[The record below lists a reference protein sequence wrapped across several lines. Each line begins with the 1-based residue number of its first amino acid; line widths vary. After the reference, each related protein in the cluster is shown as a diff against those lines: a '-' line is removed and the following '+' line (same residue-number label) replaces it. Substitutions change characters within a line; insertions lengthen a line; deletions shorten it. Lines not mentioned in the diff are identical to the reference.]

1 MLAILPLSPIPCA
14 QAQSDSVQIYG
25 RLNLGLE
32 SARAAGNADRTAPAA
47 SSLTRLAN
55 YRSVVGL
62 RGGAPL
68 GGDLRLVWQVE
79 GTVAPDTGAGAL
91 ASRDT
96 RVGLQGGWGT
106 LFAGN
111 WSTPYNSSTS
121 GLDPFYVTTAGYM
134 SIMGNGAAPSSDN
147 LSDTS
152 SFDRRQRNS
161 LHYWSPAWRGLSLRM
176 AHGFNE
182 ERPAGGARPAL
193 DSAALLLERGPLYA
207 VLAHERHRD
216 YHGAGRDDR
225 GTKLAL
231 AYRFGRT
238 RLALVGER
246 LEYQTGSGVLRRDA
260 WYLSATR
267 QSGPHTLRLG
277 VAKAEDGKGG
287 ARERIGF
294 IGAGPET
301 GAVHATIGYELALS
315 PRTGLFVFHTRLH
328 NDDRGT
334 VDFAINGLDP
344 VAGAHLRATAL
355 GIRHAF

>member
-1 MLAILPLSPIPCA
+1 MLALLPFCLAPNA
-14 QAQSDSVQIYG
+14 RAQSDTVQIYG

-32 SARAAGNADRTAPAA
+32 SVRAGGPAGPASVAA
-47 SSLTRLAN
+47 SSLTRLAS
-55 YRSVVGL
+55 YRSVIGL
-62 RGGAPL
+62 RGDAPL
-68 GGDLRLVWQVE
+68 GEGLRLIWQVE

-96 RVGLQGGWGT
+96 RVGLEGRLGT

-111 WSTPYNSSTS
+111 WTTPYNSSTS
-121 GLDPFYVTTAGYM
+121 GLDPFYVTTAAYM

-152 SFDRRQRNS
+152 SFDRRQQNS
-161 LHYWSPAWRGLSLRM
+161 LHYWTPAWRGLSLRL
-176 AHGFNE
+176 AHGFGE
-182 ERPAGGARPAL
+182 ERPASGARPAL
-193 DSAALLLERGPLYA
+193 DSAALLLERGALYA

-216 YHGAGRDDR
+216 YHGPGGADR

-231 AYRFGRT
+231 AYRFGQT

-246 LEYQTGSGVLRRDA
+246 LEYQTGSGALRRDA

-267 QSGPHTLRLG
+267 QFGPHALRLG
-277 VAKAEDGKGG
+277 VAKAQDGKGG

-294 IGAGPET
+294 ISAGPDT

-315 PRTGLFVFHTRLH
+315 PRTGLFAFHTRIH
-328 NDDRGT
+328 NDERGT

-344 VAGAHLRATAL
+344 NQGAHLRGTAL